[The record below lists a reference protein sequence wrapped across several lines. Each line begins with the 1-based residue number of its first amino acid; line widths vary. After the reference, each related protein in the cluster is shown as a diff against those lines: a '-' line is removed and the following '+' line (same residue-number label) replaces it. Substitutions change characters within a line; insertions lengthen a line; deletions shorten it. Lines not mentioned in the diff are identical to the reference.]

1 MPCVRNIGANL
12 RSNIDNSANDTSNH
26 QFTQLATKAGV
37 ASALVELKR
46 LPILSVV
53 EEKLTLRDELID
65 WNTKAADALEQA
77 KSCKLPFQQIS
88 SLHNELVDIVDLKS
102 PGRVKVSQ
110 NLRQSKSVDSEVRL
124 FAVDDENVICPFT
137 GPWIR
142 EQYKKAS
149 EWEQSCHSIFK
160 GECLDEAVLLALE
173 PLSF

>member
-1 MPCVRNIGANL
+1 MIFMSCFRNIGANL
-12 RSNIDNSANDTSNH
+12 RSNINTAANDTSNH
-26 QFTQLATKAGV
+26 QFMQLATKSGV

-65 WNTKAADALEQA
+65 WNTKALDLLEQA
-77 KSCKLPFQQIS
+77 KSCKLPYQQIKD
-88 SLHNELVDIVDLKS
+88 LHNELVNIVDLKS
-102 PGRVKVSQ
+102 LGRMKMCQ

-124 FAVDDENVICPFT
+124 FAVDDEKVICPTT

-149 EWEQSCHSIFK
+149 DWEQTCHSIFE
-160 GECLDEAVLLALE
+160 GECFIGIK
-173 PLSF
+173 P